1 MIPKFLPPFLIY
13 FEFEFMNE
21 RNFSSNISS
30 NMQKKCWMKCW
41 TGLLRSLRVDIHP
54 LTITFGLKIDKP
66 NAIFN
71 IAKSWPWGSQA
82 AGKK

>member
-1 MIPKFLPPFLIY
+1 
-13 FEFEFMNE
+13 
-21 RNFSSNISS
+21 
-30 NMQKKCWMKCW
+30 MKCW
-41 TGLLRSLRVDIHP
+41 TGLLRSLGVDVHP